1 MGLKI
6 NTDIGVQGDSEIDI
20 LNDNNVSKGIK
31 QIVSEVMA
39 NIEKPDFKSYLL
51 SRNTYSFP
59 YNLFMLSR
67 SAVDTIKLRFKIPSK
82 IHKLSES
89 TKFIAL
95 TALPFSAIGIKERVH
110 LLFTE
115 TLSNAKKTD
124 SCLEIASE
132 AANVFEGTGMLMEA
146 SVIILEE
153 ARVLLPL
160 ASALGIASTL
170 VGLVNIVIDTRGI
183 FKTTRTVAKIPA
195 RYKELK
201 VAFVERFAFKNFA
214 HALNILSTSV
224 SFVAFSLVFFGS
236 QPFLLAGGI
245 VMTAGLGIGFGRML
259 LDIYSE
265 QLFKERIYQIK
276 TAAAA

>member
-1 MGLKI
+1 MSLKI
-6 NTDIGVQGDSEIDI
+6 NSDIGVQGDRETDI
-20 LNDNNVSKGIK
+20 LHDSNVSKGIK

-39 NIEKPDFKSYLL
+39 SIEKPSFNSYLL

-67 SAVDTIKLRFKIPSK
+67 SALDTIKLRFNVPSK
-82 IHKLSES
+82 ARKLSES
-89 TKFIAL
+89 TKFLAL
-95 TALPFSAIGIKERVH
+95 TTLPFSAIGIKERVQS
-110 LLFTE
+110 LFTD
-115 TLSNAKKTD
+115 TLSDAKKTD
-124 SCLEIASE
+124 SYLEIASE
-132 AANVFEGTGMLMEA
+132 VANVCEGAGLLMEG
-146 SVIILEE
+146 SVIVLEE
-153 ARVLLPL
+153 AKVLLPL
-160 ASALGIASTL
+160 ASVLGIASTL

-195 RYKELK
+195 RYRELK
-201 VAFVERFAFKNFA
+201 AAFVERFAYKNFA

-236 QPFLLAGGI
+236 QPLLLAGGI
-245 VMTAGLGIGFGRML
+245 VMTAGLAIGFGRML

-276 TAAAA
+276 AAEAA